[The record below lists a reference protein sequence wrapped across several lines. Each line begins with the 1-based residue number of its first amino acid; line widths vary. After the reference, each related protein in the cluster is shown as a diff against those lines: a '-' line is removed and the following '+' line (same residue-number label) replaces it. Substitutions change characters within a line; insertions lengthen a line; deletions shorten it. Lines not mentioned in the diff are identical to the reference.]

1 MMAAAN
7 IRPLNVE
14 KYPLGAL
21 APLLRYGPR
30 ALLRPALQRIVG
42 GARGGKMPS
51 LFLDLEAGKRASEI
65 GWYNGAIVRK
75 GEQVGIETP
84 VNRLLTQTVQQLVAE
99 PQLRAAWRG
108 KFARLVAAVAS
119 G

>member
-1 MMAAAN
+1 
-7 IRPLNVE
+7 
-14 KYPLGAL
+14 
-21 APLLRYGPR
+21 
-30 ALLRPALQRIVG
+30 
-42 GARGGKMPS
+42 
-51 LFLDLEAGKRASEI
+51 
-65 GWYNGAIVRK
+65 VRK
-75 GEQVGIETP
+75 GEEVGIETP